1 MLKFADRLLSV
12 FFPKRCKY
20 CGELIVPEKDVCESC
35 ESSLPRIL
43 PPCCRFCGHSKED
56 CSCKQAKNEYSAV
69 AAPFYYEGAAKTAI
83 HRLKFEGKDFVART
97 LAQDMAKTV
106 KEQYG
111 EKKFDII
118 TFVPFSKAEKHDREF
133 NQSELLAK
141 RLGEELCLPCREA
154 RKAL

>member
-1 MLKFADRLLSV
+1 MNILLKFADRLLSV

-56 CSCKQAKNEYSAV
+56 CSCNQAKNEYSAV

-118 TFVPFSKAEKHDREF
+118 TFVPFSKSEKHDREF

-141 RLGEELCLPCREA
+141 RLG
-154 RKAL
+154 

>member
-69 AAPFYYEGAAKTAI
+69 AAPFYYEGAEIGRA
-83 HRLKFEGKDFVART
+83 
-97 LAQDMAKTV
+97 
-106 KEQYG
+106 
-111 EKKFDII
+111 
-118 TFVPFSKAEKHDREF
+118 S
-133 NQSELLAK
+133 
-141 RLGEELCLPCREA
+141 CRE
-154 RKAL
+154 RV

>member
-1 MLKFADRLLSV
+1 MLKFADRFLSV

-20 CGELIVPEKDVCESC
+20 CGELIVPEKDVCETC

-43 PPCCRFCGHSKED
+43 SPCCPFCGHSKED
-56 CSCKQAKNEYSAV
+56 CSCKQAKSEYTAV

-111 EKKFDII
+111 EKEPLCRFQKPKNTTGNLTRASFWQNGSARS
-118 TFVPFSKAEKHDREF
+118 FV
-133 NQSELLAK
+133 
-141 RLGEELCLPCREA
+141 CRVG
-154 RKAL
+154 RCS